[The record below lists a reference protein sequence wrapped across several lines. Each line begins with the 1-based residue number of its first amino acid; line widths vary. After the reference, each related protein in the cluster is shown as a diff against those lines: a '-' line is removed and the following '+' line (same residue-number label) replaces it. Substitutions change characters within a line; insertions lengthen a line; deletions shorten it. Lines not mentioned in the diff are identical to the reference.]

1 MVSDRSK
8 GECAVSSRACAVSEV
23 LVGTLQRPAL
33 CALGLSL
40 LLAAEQAFILQ
51 IPVSV
56 SGLLPS
62 GLYPEALAVPLA
74 ALFSLLLALIGGR
87 LRSLDG
93 SLTAKLVACLSG
105 VAGCALLA
113 QVQRWEAAVAAL
125 GLFMLYTTVFLV
137 VWIEKLLVFSSRSL
151 RLTIVMLCLLQLV
164 WDILSDSL
172 GNPLWLSAVFGSV
185 TVCLALVMG
194 SSAGRE
200 VRPSCDL
207 AMSGQAAAGLF
218 AIGLTVGCVQS
229 MAMAAGAWGVIW
241 QEAALALACAL
252 VVVLLF
258 VVSDPDY
265 SIAVRAVLFLM
276 FCSLALLVIS
286 PQAGTGAFLLT
297 SIAYSVLWCIAYLVA
312 IEMLQGVDQ
321 SPVRVL
327 GVVGV
332 MLNGGAVVRLAL
344 SALAVPIDGPV
355 ALGALIALL
364 AFVSLWVL
372 NDRLFSRLVRPSEE
386 EERSLEAPQSF
397 DSLSE
402 CFGLTQRE
410 AEVLLLFA
418 QGRSAPF
425 IAEKLMVSLSTV
437 KSHIAHAYAKCGVH
451 SRQELISLIEQK

>member
-1 MVSDRSK
+1 M
-8 GECAVSSRACAVSEV
+8 
-23 LVGTLQRPAL
+23 PA
-33 CALGLSL
+33 
-40 LLAAEQAFILQ
+40 
-51 IPVSV
+51 SV
-56 SGLLPS
+56 AGPLPS

-93 SLTAKLVACLSG
+93 SLAAKLVACLSG
-105 VAGCALLA
+105 VVGCALLA
-113 QVQRWEAAVAAL
+113 QVQRWEAAVASL
-125 GLFMLYTTVFLV
+125 GLFMLFTTVFLV
-137 VWIEKLLVFSSRSL
+137 VWMEKLLAFSSRSL
-151 RLTIVMLCLLQLV
+151 RLTIVMLFLLQLV

-185 TVCLALVMG
+185 SVCLALVMG
-194 SSAGRE
+194 NSAGRE
-200 VRPSCDL
+200 VRPGCDL
-207 AMSGQAAAGLF
+207 GMSGQAAAGLF
-218 AIGLTVGCVQS
+218 AIGLTVGCVQAV
-229 MAMAAGAWGVIW
+229 AMAAGAWGVIW
-241 QEAALALACAL
+241 QEAAFALACAL

-276 FCSLALLVIS
+276 FCGLALLVIS
-286 PQAGTGAFLLT
+286 PQASTGAFLLT

-312 IEMLQGVDQ
+312 IEMLQGVDR

-332 MLNGGAVVRLAL
+332 MLNGGAVVRLVL
-344 SALAVPIDGPV
+344 SAFSVPIGDPV

-372 NDRLFSRLVRPSEE
+372 NDRLFSRLVRPSEK
-386 EERSLEAPQSF
+386 EERSLEAAQSF
-397 DSLSE
+397 GSLSE
-402 CFGLTQRE
+402 RFGLTQRE

-425 IAEKLMVSLSTV
+425 IAEKLTVSLSTV